1 MSLDRF
7 NKQMKID
14 INEASGISDKCK
26 LKLIKLVE
34 KHFMVDLP
42 NENYLNID
50 IEILKNGNIKMRD
63 IEYQTTAPVKEEKEI
78 EERFN
83 AFQEEAD
90 NLINK
95 HEVSFESLTS
105 KKERDNLIWVIIVTI
120 AIAIIAIYSL
130 RELFMGNLYGVL
142 WIIIII
148 GYHVIPA
155 TGNSIRNRYMRAHRY
170 IKSLIYKKKK

>member
-1 MSLDRF
+1 MSLDKF

-50 IEILKNGNIKMRD
+50 IEILKN
-63 IEYQTTAPVKEEKEI
+63 
-78 EERFN
+78 
-83 AFQEEAD
+83 
-90 NLINK
+90 
-95 HEVSFESLTS
+95 
-105 KKERDNLIWVIIVTI
+105 NLIWVIIITI